1 MKILSDYDIKQYKN
15 KQNKNKQTNQLTKSI
30 KTMRKLLVLALA
42 AFAFAACSEKGEEGT
57 QTLQKG
63 ELEHSYLTITLAADD
78 MGTRAEDPVYDEG
91 LPHERKVKSAYVF
104 FFNEKGEPFTV
115 TWDSLNSGRNW
126 IELDLDLTGKTGSVS
141 DISDQV
147 VVINN
152 YKGEY
157 PDKILAI
164 LNWTPEKPSYKLSD
178 LQANVAE
185 LGNET
190 NGFVMSNSVYSN
202 ENADT
207 DKAVVD
213 AVPLTANNIGKMKP
227 DGATPSNA
235 VEPVILHV
243 ERIAAKVRYTAQ
255 GDTTTGIE
263 GLYDIN
269 AEDVDGNKIYAKVE
283 GFELFNDH
291 EKSYLVKRID
301 PKWTSTD
308 LGFAWNN
315 PAWFRSYWAES
326 IDSAFPSN
334 NFAWSHDDIDRSAAN
349 NYTYLGE
356 NTPSDSEAKNRTKV
370 IVKATLGKVDGN
382 NFEAVEIANWFGK
395 NYIGEENLLK
405 EVANMLNGLYFY
417 STDGTNFT
425 GIEPED
431 IMCMQRGGDK
441 EAYEVYYILSDK
453 PNVGKAK
460 KWYKYENGTYN
471 PITVEKLNDELANV
485 QSALIYN
492 DGMTYYWLDIKHLG
506 KEGKRA
512 EFGVVRNHIYDV
524 NISKISGF
532 GTPIYDPNQEF
543 VVPEKPE
550 SVASYVYAQINILS
564 WRIVKNDYE
573 I

>member
-1 MKILSDYDIKQYKN
+1 MKIRCDYDIKQY
-15 KQNKNKQTNQLTKSI
+15 KNKQTNQLTKSI
-30 KTMRKLLVLALA
+30 KTMKKLLVLALA

-57 QTLQKG
+57 QTLQNG
-63 ELEHSYLTITLAADD
+63 ELEQSYLTITLAADD
-78 MGTRAEDPVYDEG
+78 MGTRAEDPVYAEG
-91 LPHERKVKSAYVF
+91 SEDERKVKSAYVF
-104 FFNEKGEPFTV
+104 FFDEDGEPFIV
-115 TWDSLNSGRNW
+115 TWDSLNSGLNW
-126 IELDLDLTGKTGSVS
+126 IKLDLPENLTDRTGSVS

-147 VVINN
+147 VIINN

-164 LNWTPEKPSYKLSD
+164 LNWTPEYNTYTLSAI
-178 LQANVAE
+178 QESIVA
-185 LGNET
+185 LGDET

-243 ERIAAKVRYTAQ
+243 ERIAAKVRYTAK
-255 GDTTTGIE
+255 GDPTTGIE

-301 PKWTSTD
+301 PEWNSTD
-308 LGFAWNN
+308 LGFPWNN
-315 PAWFRSYWAES
+315 PAWFRSYWAAS
-326 IDSAFPSN
+326 IGSAFPN
-334 NFAWSHDDIDRSAAN
+334 NAFAWSHDDIDRGAAN

-356 NTPSDSEAKNRTKV
+356 NTISGEENRTKV
-370 IVKATLGKVDGN
+370 IVKATLGKVVGDK
-382 NFEAVEIANWFGK
+382 FEAVEIANWFGK
-395 NYIGEENLLK
+395 NYIGEDNLLK

-417 STDGTNFT
+417 STDGENFT

-441 EAYEVYYILSDK
+441 KAYEAYYILSDK

-460 KWYKYENGTYN
+460 TWYKYENGTYN
-471 PITVEKLNDELANV
+471 PILPEKLNDELKNV
-485 QSALIYN
+485 QPALVYK

-506 KEGKRA
+506 KEGKLA

-524 NISKISGF
+524 NISKITGF
-532 GTPIYDPNQEF
+532 GTPIYDPNQDF

-564 WRIVKNDYE
+564 WRVVSGNYDI
-573 I
+573 

>member
-1 MKILSDYDIKQYKN
+1 MKIQSDYDIKQY
-15 KQNKNKQTNQLTKSI
+15 KNKQTNQLTKSI
-30 KTMRKLLVLALA
+30 KTMKKLLVLALA

-78 MGTRAEDPVYDEG
+78 MGTRAEGPVYDEG

-104 FFNEKGEPFTV
+104 FFDEDGESFTV
-115 TWDSLNSGRNW
+115 TWDSSNSGRNW
-126 IELDLDLTGKTGSVS
+126 IELKLPEDLTDKTGSVS
-141 DISDQV
+141 DISEQV
-147 VVINN
+147 VIINN

-164 LNWTPEKPSYKLSD
+164 LNWTPEYNTYTLSAI
-178 LQANVAE
+178 QESIVA
-185 LGNET
+185 LGDET

-227 DGATPSNA
+227 GETTPSNA

-243 ERIAAKVRYTAQ
+243 ERIAAKVRYTAN

-263 GLYDIN
+263 GLYDIK

-301 PKWTSTD
+301 PNWNSTD
-308 LGFAWNN
+308 LGFPWNN
-315 PAWFRSYWAES
+315 PAWFRSYWAKS
-326 IDSAFPSN
+326 IDSAFPN
-334 NFAWSHDDIDRSAAN
+334 NEFAWSHDDIDRSAEN
-349 NYTYLGE
+349 SYTYLGE
-356 NTPSDSEAKNRTKV
+356 NTPSEAKNCTKV
-370 IVKATLGKVDGN
+370 IVKATLGKVVSDK
-382 NFEAVEIANWFGK
+382 FEAVEIANWFGK

-417 STDGTNFT
+417 STDGENFT

-441 EAYEVYYILSDK
+441 KAYEVYYILSDK

-471 PITVEKLNDELANV
+471 PISAEKLNDELKNV
-485 QSALIYN
+485 QPALIYK

-506 KEGKRA
+506 KEGKQA

-532 GTPIYDPNQEF
+532 GTPIYDPNQDF

-564 WRIVKNDYE
+564 WRVVKNDYE

>member
-15 KQNKNKQTNQLTKSI
+15 KQTIQLTKSI

-63 ELEHSYLTITLAADD
+63 ELEQSYLTITLAADD
-78 MGTRAEDPVYDEG
+78 MGTRAETPVYEEG
-91 LPHERKVKSAYVF
+91 LAHERKVESAHVF
-104 FFNEKGEPFTV
+104 FFDENGEPFIV

-126 IELDLDLTGKTGSVS
+126 IELDLPEDLTDKIGSVS

-147 VVINN
+147 VIINN

-164 LNWTPEKPSYKLSD
+164 LNWTPNEDTYTLSAIQGSTD
-178 LQANVAE
+178 A
-185 LGNET
+185 LGDET

-207 DKAVVD
+207 TKAVVD

-227 DGATPSNA
+227 GETTPSNA

-243 ERIAAKVRYTAQ
+243 ERIAAKVRYTAK

-269 AEDVDGNKIYAKVE
+269 AEDVGGNKIYAKVE

-291 EKSYLVKRID
+291 EKSYLVKHID
-301 PKWTSTD
+301 PTWTSD
-308 LGFAWNN
+308 GLGFPWNN
-315 PAWFRSYWAES
+315 PAWFRSYWANS
-326 IDSAFPSN
+326 IDSSFPN
-334 NFAWSHDDIDRSAAN
+334 NTFAWSHDDIDRSAAN

-356 NTPSDSEAKNRTKV
+356 NTLSGDVNRTKV
-370 IVKATLGKVDGN
+370 IVKATLGKVVGDK
-382 NFEAVEIANWFGK
+382 FEAVEIANWFGK
-395 NYIGEENLLK
+395 NYVGEDNLLK

-417 STDGTNFT
+417 SNDGTNFT

-441 EAYEVYYILSDK
+441 KAYEAYYILSDK

-460 KWYKYENGTYN
+460 TWYKYENGTYN
-471 PITVEKLNDELANV
+471 PIPVEKLNDELKNV
-485 QSALIYN
+485 QPALVYKN
-492 DGMTYYWLDIKHLG
+492 GMTYYWLDIKHLG
-506 KEGKRA
+506 QEGKLA

-532 GTPIYDPNQEF
+532 GTPIYDPNQDF

-564 WRIVKNDYE
+564 WRVVANDYE

>member
-1 MKILSDYDIKQYKN
+1 MK
-15 KQNKNKQTNQLTKSI
+15 
-30 KTMRKLLVLALA
+30 KLLVLALA

-63 ELEHSYLTITLAADD
+63 ELEQSYLTITLAADD
-78 MGTRAEDPVYDEG
+78 MGTRAEDPVYAEG
-91 LPHERKVKSAYVF
+91 SEDERKVKSAYVF
-104 FFNEKGEPFTV
+104 FFDEDGEPFIV
-115 TWDSLNSGRNW
+115 TWDSLNSGLNW
-126 IELDLDLTGKTGSVS
+126 IKLDLPENLTDRTGSVS

-147 VVINN
+147 VIINN

-164 LNWTPEKPSYKLSD
+164 LNWTPEYNTYTLSAI
-178 LQANVAE
+178 QESIVA
-185 LGNET
+185 LGDET

-227 DGATPSNA
+227 GETTPSNA

-243 ERIAAKVRYTAQ
+243 ERIAAKVRYTAN

-301 PKWTSTD
+301 PNWNSTD
-308 LGFAWNN
+308 LGFPWNN
-315 PAWFRSYWAES
+315 PAWFRSYWAKS
-326 IDSAFPSN
+326 IDSAFPN
-334 NFAWSHDDIDRSAAN
+334 NEFAWSHDDIDRGAAN

-356 NTPSDSEAKNRTKV
+356 NTPSEAKNYTKV
-370 IVKATLGKVDGN
+370 IVKATLGKVVGDK
-382 NFEAVEIANWFGK
+382 FEAVEIANWFGK
-395 NYIGEENLLK
+395 NYIGEDNLLK

-417 STDGTNFT
+417 STDGENFT

-441 EAYEVYYILSDK
+441 KAYEAYYILSDK

-460 KWYKYENGTYN
+460 TWYKYENGTYN
-471 PITVEKLNDELANV
+471 PILPEKLNDELKNV
-485 QSALIYN
+485 QPALVYK

-506 KEGKRA
+506 KEDKLA

-524 NISKISGF
+524 NISKITGF
-532 GTPIYDPNQEF
+532 GTPIYDPNQDF

-564 WRIVKNDYE
+564 WRVVSGNYDI
-573 I
+573 

>member
-1 MKILSDYDIKQYKN
+1 MVI
-15 KQNKNKQTNQLTKSI
+15 
-30 KTMRKLLVLALA
+30 
-42 AFAFAACSEKGEEGT
+42 
-57 QTLQKG
+57 
-63 ELEHSYLTITLAADD
+63 
-78 MGTRAEDPVYDEG
+78 
-91 LPHERKVKSAYVF
+91 
-104 FFNEKGEPFTV
+104 
-115 TWDSLNSGRNW
+115 
-126 IELDLDLTGKTGSVS
+126 
-141 DISDQV
+141 
-147 VVINN
+147 INN

-164 LNWTPEKPSYKLSD
+164 LNWTPEYNTYTLSAI
-178 LQANVAE
+178 QESIVA
-185 LGNET
+185 LGDET

-227 DGATPSNA
+227 GETTPSNA

-243 ERIAAKVRYTAQ
+243 ERIAAKVRYTAN

-301 PKWTSTD
+301 PNWNSTD
-308 LGFAWNN
+308 LGFPWNN
-315 PAWFRSYWAES
+315 PAWFRSYWAKS
-326 IDSAFPSN
+326 IDSAFPN
-334 NFAWSHDDIDRSAAN
+334 NEFAWSHDDIDRGAAN

-356 NTPSDSEAKNRTKV
+356 NTPSEAKNYTKV
-370 IVKATLGKVDGN
+370 IVKATLGKVVGDK
-382 NFEAVEIANWFGK
+382 FEAVEIANWFGK
-395 NYIGEENLLK
+395 NYIGEDNLLK

-417 STDGTNFT
+417 STDGENFT

-441 EAYEVYYILSDK
+441 KAYEAYYILSDK

-460 KWYKYENGTYN
+460 TWYKYENGTYN
-471 PITVEKLNDELANV
+471 PILPEKLNDELKNV
-485 QSALIYN
+485 QPALVYK

-506 KEGKRA
+506 KEDKLA

-524 NISKISGF
+524 NISKITGF
-532 GTPIYDPNQEF
+532 GTPIYDPNQDF

-564 WRIVKNDYE
+564 WRVVSGNYDI
-573 I
+573 

>member
-15 KQNKNKQTNQLTKSI
+15 KQTNQLTKSI
-30 KTMRKLLVLALA
+30 KTMKKLLVLALA

-63 ELEHSYLTITLAADD
+63 ELEQSYLSITLAADD
-78 MGTRAEDPVYDEG
+78 MGTRAENPVYDEG

-104 FFNEKGEPFTV
+104 FFDEDGESFTV
-115 TWDSLNSGRNW
+115 TWDSSNSGRNW
-126 IELDLDLTGKTGSVS
+126 IELKLPEDLTDKTGSVS
-141 DISDQV
+141 DISEQV
-147 VVINN
+147 VIINN

-164 LNWTPEKPSYKLSD
+164 LNWTPEYNTYTLSAI
-178 LQANVAE
+178 QESIVA
-185 LGNET
+185 LGDET

-207 DKAVVD
+207 LKAVVD

-227 DGATPSNA
+227 GETTPSNA

-243 ERIAAKVRYTAQ
+243 ERIAAKVRYTAN

-263 GLYDIN
+263 GLYDIK

-301 PKWTSTD
+301 PNWNSTD
-308 LGFAWNN
+308 LGFPWNN
-315 PAWFRSYWAES
+315 PAWFRSYWAKS
-326 IDSAFPSN
+326 IDIPFLN
-334 NFAWSHDDIDRSAAN
+334 NAFAWSHDDIDPN

-356 NTPSDSEAKNRTKV
+356 NTPSKPENRTKV
-370 IVKATLGKVDGN
+370 IVKAKLGKVVGDK
-382 NFEAVEIANWFGK
+382 FEAVEIANWFGK

-417 STDGTNFT
+417 STDGENFT

-441 EAYEVYYILSDK
+441 KAYEAYYILSDK

-460 KWYKYENGTYN
+460 TWYKYENGTYN
-471 PITVEKLNDELANV
+471 PIPAEKLNDELKNV
-485 QSALIYN
+485 QPALIYKN
-492 DGMTYYWLDIKHLG
+492 GMTYYWLDIKHLG
-506 KEGKRA
+506 KEGKQA

-532 GTPIYDPNQEF
+532 GTPIYDPNQDF

-564 WRIVKNDYE
+564 WRVVKNDYE

>member
-1 MKILSDYDIKQYKN
+1 MKIQSDYDIKQY
-15 KQNKNKQTNQLTKSI
+15 KNKQTNQLTKSI
-30 KTMRKLLVLALA
+30 KTMKKLLVLALA

-104 FFNEKGEPFTV
+104 FFDEDGEPFTV
-115 TWDSLNSGRNW
+115 TWDSSNSGLNW
-126 IELDLDLTGKTGSVS
+126 IKLDLPEDLTDKAGSVS
-141 DISDQV
+141 DISEQV
-147 VVINN
+147 VIINN

-164 LNWTPEKPSYKLSD
+164 LNWTPKNNPYALSVIQD
-178 LQANVAE
+178 SIDA
-185 LGNET
+185 LGDET

-227 DGATPSNA
+227 GETTPSNA

-243 ERIAAKVRYTAQ
+243 ERIAAKVRYTAK

-263 GLYDIN
+263 GLYDID

-291 EKSYLVKRID
+291 EKSYLVKRIV
-301 PKWTSTD
+301 PTWTSAE
-308 LGFAWNN
+308 LGFPWNN
-315 PAWFRSYWAES
+315 PAWFRSYWAAS
-326 IDSAFPSN
+326 IGSAFPN
-334 NFAWSHDDIDRSAAN
+334 NAFAWSHDDIDRGAAN

-356 NTPSDSEAKNRTKV
+356 NTISGEENRTKV
-370 IVKATLGKVDGN
+370 IVKATLGKVVGDK
-382 NFEAVEIANWFGK
+382 FEAVEIANWFGK

-417 STDGTNFT
+417 SDDDENFT
-425 GIEPED
+425 GIEPAD

-441 EAYEVYYILSDK
+441 KAYEAYYILSDK

-460 KWYKYENGTYN
+460 TWYKYENGTYN
-471 PITVEKLNDELANV
+471 PITVEKLNDELKNV
-485 QSALIYN
+485 QPALVYN

-506 KEGKRA
+506 KEGKLA

-532 GTPIYDPNQEF
+532 GTPIYDPNQDF

-564 WRIVKNDYE
+564 WRVVENDYE

>member
-1 MKILSDYDIKQYKN
+1 MK
-15 KQNKNKQTNQLTKSI
+15 
-30 KTMRKLLVLALA
+30 KLLVLALA
-42 AFAFAACSEKGEEGT
+42 AFVFAACSEKGEEGT

-63 ELEHSYLTITLAADD
+63 ELEQSYLSITLAADD

-104 FFNEKGEPFTV
+104 FFDEDGESFTV
-115 TWDSLNSGRNW
+115 TWDSSNSERNW
-126 IELDLDLTGKTGSVS
+126 IELKLPEDLTDKTGSVS
-141 DISDQV
+141 DISEQV
-147 VVINN
+147 VIINN

-164 LNWTPEKPSYKLSD
+164 LNWTPEYNTYTLSAI
-178 LQANVAE
+178 QESIVA
-185 LGNET
+185 LGDET

-202 ENADT
+202 ENADHL
-207 DKAVVD
+207 KAVVD

-227 DGATPSNA
+227 GETTPSNA

-243 ERIAAKVRYTAQ
+243 ERIAAKVRYTAN
-255 GDTTTGIE
+255 GDTATGIE
-263 GLYDIN
+263 GLYDIK
-269 AEDVDGNKIYAKVE
+269 AEDGDGNKIYAKVE

-301 PKWTSTD
+301 PNWNSTD
-308 LGFAWNN
+308 LGFPWNN

-326 IDSAFPSN
+326 IGSAFPN
-334 NFAWSHDDIDRSAAN
+334 NAFAWSHDDIDRSAAK

-356 NTPSDSEAKNRTKV
+356 NTISGAENRTKV
-370 IVKATLGKVDGN
+370 IVKATLGKVVGDK
-382 NFEAVEIANWFGK
+382 FEAVEIANWFGK

-417 STDGTNFT
+417 STDGENFT

-441 EAYEVYYILSDK
+441 KAYEAYYILSDK

-460 KWYKYENGTYN
+460 TWYKYENGTYN
-471 PITVEKLNDELANV
+471 PISAEKLNDELKNV
-485 QSALIYN
+485 QPALIYKN
-492 DGMTYYWLDIKHLG
+492 GMTYYWLDIKHLG
-506 KEGKRA
+506 KEGKQA

-532 GTPIYDPNQEF
+532 GTPIYDPNQDF

-564 WRIVKNDYE
+564 WRVVSGNYDI
-573 I
+573 

>member
-1 MKILSDYDIKQYKN
+1 MKIQSDYDIKQY
-15 KQNKNKQTNQLTKSI
+15 KNKQTNQLTKSI
-30 KTMRKLLVLALA
+30 KTMKKLLVLALA

-78 MGTRAEDPVYDEG
+78 MGTRAEGPVYDEG

-104 FFNEKGEPFTV
+104 FFDEDGESFTV
-115 TWDSLNSGRNW
+115 TWDSSNSGRNW
-126 IELDLDLTGKTGSVS
+126 IELKLPEDLTDKTGSVS
-141 DISDQV
+141 DISEQV
-147 VVINN
+147 VIINN

-164 LNWTPEKPSYKLSD
+164 LNWTPEYNTYTLSAI
-178 LQANVAE
+178 QESIVA
-185 LGNET
+185 LGDET

-227 DGATPSNA
+227 GETTPSNA

-243 ERIAAKVRYTAQ
+243 ERIAAKVRYTAN

-263 GLYDIN
+263 GLYDIK

-301 PKWTSTD
+301 PNWNSTD
-308 LGFAWNN
+308 LGFPWNN
-315 PAWFRSYWAES
+315 PAWFRSYWAKS
-326 IDSAFPSN
+326 IDIPFLN
-334 NFAWSHDDIDRSAAN
+334 NAFAWSHDDIDPN

-356 NTPSDSEAKNRTKV
+356 NTPSKPENRTKV
-370 IVKATLGKVDGN
+370 IVKAKLGKVVGDK
-382 NFEAVEIANWFGK
+382 FEAVEIANWFGK

-417 STDGTNFT
+417 STDGENFT

-441 EAYEVYYILSDK
+441 KAYEAYYILSDK

-460 KWYKYENGTYN
+460 TWYKYENGTYN
-471 PITVEKLNDELANV
+471 PIPAEKLNDELKNV
-485 QSALIYN
+485 QPALIYKN
-492 DGMTYYWLDIKHLG
+492 GMTYYWLDIKHLG
-506 KEGKRA
+506 KEGKQA

-532 GTPIYDPNQEF
+532 GTPIYDPNQDF

-564 WRIVKNDYE
+564 WRVVKNDYE

>member
-1 MKILSDYDIKQYKN
+1 MKKYLFI
-15 KQNKNKQTNQLTKSI
+15 
-30 KTMRKLLVLALA
+30 ALA

-63 ELEHSYLTITLAADD
+63 ELEQSYLTITLAADD
-78 MGTRAEDPVYDEG
+78 MGTRAETPVYEEG
-91 LPHERKVKSAYVF
+91 LEDERKVESAYVF
-104 FFNEKGEPFTV
+104 FFYENGSPFIV

-126 IELDLDLTGKTGSVS
+126 IKLDLPKDLTDKTGSVS

-147 VVINN
+147 VIINN

-164 LNWTPEKPSYKLSD
+164 LNWTPNNDTYALSTIQD
-178 LQANVAE
+178 SIEE
-185 LGNET
+185 LGDET

-207 DKAVVD
+207 SKAVVD
-213 AVPLTANNIGKMKP
+213 AVQLTANNIGKMKP
-227 DGATPSNA
+227 GETTPNNA

-243 ERIAAKVRYTAQ
+243 ERIAAKVRYTAE
-255 GDTTTGIE
+255 GDTTTGID

-269 AEDVDGNKIYAKVE
+269 AEDDDGNKIYAKVE

-291 EKSYLVKRID
+291 EKSYLLKRID
-301 PKWTSTD
+301 ATWTATE
-308 LGFAWNN
+308 LGFPWNN
-315 PAWFRSYWAES
+315 PAWFRSYWANS
-326 IDSAFPSN
+326 IDISFPN
-334 NFAWSHDDIDRSAAN
+334 NTFAWSHDDIDRGAAN

-356 NTPSDSEAKNRTKV
+356 NTLSEAENRTKV
-370 IVKATLGKVDGN
+370 IVKAKLGKVDGDK
-382 NFEAVEIANWFGK
+382 FEAVEIANWFGK
-395 NYIGEENLLK
+395 NYIGEGNLLK

-417 STDGTNFT
+417 STDGITFT

-441 EAYEVYYILSDK
+441 KAYEVYFILSDK
-453 PNVGKAK
+453 ANVGKAK
-460 KWYKYENGTYN
+460 TWYKYENGTYN
-471 PITVEKLNDELANV
+471 PIPADKLNDELKNV
-485 QSALIYN
+485 QPALVYKE
-492 DGMTYYWLDIKHLG
+492 GMTYYWLDIKHLG
-506 KEGKRA
+506 TKDSTA

-532 GTPIYDPNQEF
+532 GTPIYDPNQDF

-564 WRIVKNDYE
+564 WRVVENDYE